1 MKVYF
6 VHRPTAASS
15 TIIPQTQK
23 DPFKLF
29 ICLSPSYNPTAMK
42 NHGYP
47 VAEFLY
53 RGIDDNHQF
62 IGWDGVLKND
72 PNIVFADMAVGTE
85 EVKNHL
91 WLYTKI
97 SGTEWN
103 LEESVNLT
111 TVKMAFKGN
120 CYATPVF
127 EQHIGEVLLRTGDFL
142 LNQSVTQL
150 EILVRNPVTSVLF
163 LDQSF
168 DQTGNQLRVNLETD
182 PGFEN
187 FRVEGKVFQH
197 TKDDPNFPCREYNNE
212 QTFDTCVQNEVGD
225 NLYQR

>member
-62 IGWDGVLKND
+62 IGWDGV
-72 PNIVFADMAVGTE
+72 
-85 EVKNHL
+85 
-91 WLYTKI
+91 

-103 LEESVNLT
+103 LDEPVNLT

-197 TKDDPNFPCREYNNE
+197 TKDDPNFPCREYNNK
-212 QTFDTCVQNEVGD
+212 QTFDKCVQNEVGD
-225 NLYQR
+225 HLYQR